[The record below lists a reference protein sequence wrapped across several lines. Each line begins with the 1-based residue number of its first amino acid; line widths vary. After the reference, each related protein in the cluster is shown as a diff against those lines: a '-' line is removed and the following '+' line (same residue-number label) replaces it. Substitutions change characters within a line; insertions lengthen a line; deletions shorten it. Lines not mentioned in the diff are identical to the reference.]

1 MNRTEAQLFRI
12 VFAVLTAIVG
22 VSSSASAQVPETV
35 GTLRHEVFV
44 ASPAE
49 SYLRYLQSV
58 GKVPLHP
65 WSSRGFSERELKKI
79 VPTDSAHP
87 WRDRFVDSSREY
99 SGIRYEFLAPD
110 LSMRYNT
117 GFAYGSNDG
126 PVWAGRGLT
135 SAVQAGFHA
144 SWKFVSLTVAPIAFR
159 AENQEFDMAPTGR
172 PTGVIYAN
180 PDFAGIDLPQRFGDA
195 AYSQIDPGETTFR
208 VDLPYVTAG
217 VSTANLGWGPGQQ
230 FPILLGNNAPGF
242 PHLFLG
248 SSEPLNI
255 GIAKIH
261 SRVFWGQLSQSD
273 YSPVTGSEKFVSSAE
288 PGTKRFATG
297 IVAVIQPRGLTGL
310 EIGGARFFHVIWP
323 SSGIPSSYL
332 TKVFEGILKKDL
344 KADRGDPRLPE
355 NEGENQGI
363 TENQLISAF
372 VRWVLPHSGFEMHAE
387 YGRDDHSYDFRD
399 LVQEPDH
406 SRSYS
411 IGARK
416 VFSVTGERLTAAR
429 IEILNF
435 QLPQLSR
442 YRGEGEMYVH
452 GLIRQG
458 HTNKGQL
465 LGADA
470 GAGTGAGSVIAVDRF
485 TRNGR
490 WTASW
495 TRIVRR
501 ERGNFIEL
509 GIREPRSIDVSH
521 AIGFERAAVMRDFE
535 LTTGLTYVREFN
547 RDFLRDAA
555 NLNALLSVRYL
566 IH

>member
-1 MNRTEAQLFRI
+1 
-12 VFAVLTAIVG
+12 
-22 VSSSASAQVPETV
+22 
-35 GTLRHEVFV
+35 
-44 ASPAE
+44 
-49 SYLRYLQSV
+49 
-58 GKVPLHP
+58 
-65 WSSRGFSERELKKI
+65 
-79 VPTDSAHP
+79 
-87 WRDRFVDSSREY
+87 
-99 SGIRYEFLAPD
+99 
-110 LSMRYNT
+110 
-117 GFAYGSNDG
+117 
-126 PVWAGRGLT
+126 
-135 SAVQAGFHA
+135 
-144 SWKFVSLTVAPIAFR
+144 
-159 AENQEFDMAPTGR
+159 
-172 PTGVIYAN
+172 
-180 PDFAGIDLPQRFGDA
+180 
-195 AYSQIDPGETTFR
+195 
-208 VDLPYVTAG
+208 
-217 VSTANLGWGPGQQ
+217 
-230 FPILLGNNAPGF
+230 
-242 PHLFLG
+242 
-248 SSEPLNI
+248 
-255 GIAKIH
+255 
-261 SRVFWGQLSQSD
+261 
-273 YSPVTGSEKFVSSAE
+273 
-288 PGTKRFATG
+288 
-297 IVAVIQPRGLTGL
+297 
-310 EIGGARFFHVIWP
+310 
-323 SSGIPSSYL
+323 
-332 TKVFEGILKKDL
+332 
-344 KADRGDPRLPE
+344 
-355 NEGENQGI
+355 
-363 TENQLISAF
+363 
-372 VRWVLPHSGFEMHAE
+372 MHAE

-416 VFSVTGERLTAAR
+416 VFSVTTEKLTAAR

-435 QLPQLSR
+435 QLPQISR

-547 RDFLRDAA
+547 RDFIRDAA